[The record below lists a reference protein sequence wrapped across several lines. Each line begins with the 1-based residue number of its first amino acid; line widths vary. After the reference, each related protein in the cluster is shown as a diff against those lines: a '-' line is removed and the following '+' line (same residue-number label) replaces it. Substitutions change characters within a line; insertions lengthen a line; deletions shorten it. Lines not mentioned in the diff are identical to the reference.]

1 MVFGLAENID
11 WWWLEMIIYCPKI
24 GIESIMT
31 ELIVKLI
38 KEKLIEVK
46 PEIIRN
52 WYANEEKFEKW
63 TLLILFIF
71 MSFISVSDKY
81 NLSLLLYQLGHS

>member
-1 MVFGLAENID
+1 MVCGLAEN
-11 WWWLEMIIYCPKI
+11 
-24 GIESIMT
+24 IMT